1 VVEAAAVIANPFV
14 PPGSES
20 APDAPLRADDHDAWY
35 IESVAGHEECFRDFC
50 EALDQSARKQVLLRR
65 QPVDDIEAV
74 RKYTVPA
81 LRGAGRLVVVEGPER
96 SGKSTFINRCV
107 RELQRRCDGT
117 VRLKPVYV
125 NGISLSSDDRQLL
138 TAHQL
143 RVRVC
148 KHVLEE
154 VPELQNDVL
163 TRAAANLDPGPDGS
177 GGSPDVAYRII
188 RNHLNINVVLLVLLP
203 PAPADTDVANLDVY
217 HDWMG
222 PGMIFFAERT
232 TTPSSPPL
240 PRRAAPPEA
249 ESTLVLSL
257 RNLAPG
263 EAYRVVR
270 TRLGPDPQAL
280 DLPDVEEE
288 TLTEV
293 EGLNRSDQNTIG
305 WVVALFREL
314 CQRRIDELSSPKYL
328 RLPSISYEEITDLLA
343 RRVNGEQP

>member
-1 VVEAAAVIANPFV
+1 MTPNPFV

-35 IESVAGHEECFRDFC
+35 IESVAGHEERFTEFC
-50 EALDQSARKQVLLRR
+50 DALDRSAEKHALFKRL
-65 QPVDDIEAV
+65 PVNDIEAV
-74 RKYTVPA
+74 RTHTAPA
-81 LRGAGRLVVVEGPER
+81 LRRAGRLVVVEGPER

-107 RELQRRCDGT
+107 RELERRCDGP

-125 NGISLSSDDRQLL
+125 NGISLSSNDRQLL
-138 TAHQL
+138 SAHQL

-154 VPELQNDVL
+154 VPDLPNDIL
-163 TRAAANLDPGPDGS
+163 TRANANLDPGPDGS

-203 PAPADTDVANLDVY
+203 PAPADTDVDNLDVY

-232 TTPSSPPL
+232 ITPSSPAL

-257 RNLAPG
+257 RNLASE

-270 TRLGPDPQAL
+270 KRLGPNPPAG
-280 DLPDVEEE
+280 LPDVEEE

-314 CQRRIDELSSPKYL
+314 YQRRIDRTSSPKYL
-328 RLPSISYEEITDLLA
+328 RLPLISYEEIADLLA

>member
-1 VVEAAAVIANPFV
+1 MIVNPFV

-20 APDAPLRADDHDAWY
+20 APDAPLRADDHDTWY
-35 IESVAGHEECFRDFC
+35 IGTVAGHDECFRDFC
-50 EALDQSARKQVLLRR
+50 EALDRAAHRHALRR
-65 QPVDDIEAV
+65 RRPVDDVVAV
-74 RKYTVPA
+74 RKHTVPA
-81 LRGAGRLVVVEGPER
+81 LREAGRLVVVEGPER

-107 RELQRRCDGT
+107 RELQQRCDGT

-125 NGISLSSDDRQLL
+125 NGISLSTKDRQLL
-138 TAHQL
+138 SAHQL
-143 RVRVC
+143 RVQVC

-154 VPELQNDVL
+154 VPDLHSDVL
-163 TRAAANLDPGPDGS
+163 ARAAANLDPGSDGS

-188 RNHLNINVVLLVLLP
+188 RNHLNDSLVLLVLLP
-203 PAPADTDVANLDVY
+203 PAPADTDVDNLDVY

-232 TTPSSPPL
+232 TAPTSPAL
-240 PRRAAPPEA
+240 PRRAPAPEA
-249 ESTLVLSL
+249 EPTLVLSL
-257 RNLAPG
+257 RNLTKG
-263 EAYRVVR
+263 EAYEVVR
-270 TRLGPDPQAL
+270 RRLGPDPQAAG
-280 DLPDVEEE
+280 LPSVEEA

-314 CQRRIDELSSPKYL
+314 YERRITGTSSPRYSG
-328 RLPSISYEEITDLLA
+328 LPSISYEEITDLLA